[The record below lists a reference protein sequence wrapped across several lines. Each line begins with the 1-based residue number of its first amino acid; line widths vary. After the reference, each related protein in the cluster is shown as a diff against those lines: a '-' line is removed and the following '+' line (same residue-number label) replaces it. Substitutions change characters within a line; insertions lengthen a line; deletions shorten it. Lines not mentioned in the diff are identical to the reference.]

1 MDFTVMRVLEAMFS
15 LVRKGIENVIDYNN
29 DHEDFELEQD
39 QISRFIK
46 KWVVFASIWGIGGSM
61 NLKERTEFAN

>member
-1 MDFTVMRVLEAMFS
+1 MRVLEAMFS

-39 QISRFIK
+39 QISLFIK

-61 NLKERTEFAN
+61 NLQERTEFAN